1 MYNIN
6 TKSTMNSN
14 SNEQLE
20 RFKELYKKKYYNKLI
35 HELDSYLHINKK
47 NSEIFA
53 LMGLSFLRISNFD
66 EASKYLLKSL
76 DINNHNPEVNNALG
90 VALVFLN
97 KEYEA
102 IEYFKKAFDLNSNLR
117 DPINNLLELYDKTN
131 NKPEFQKL
139 AEFSIK
145 KYSDDA
151 IIKFYYAQTFIQKQ
165 KLDEASNYLEKIDF
179 KNYDIAWEIKKFYQL
194 AQINDGLKKFTKAFN
209 FAKIA
214 NDKTLNSLKKN
225 KNKKNKFHEKIDQ
238 YLLNITK
245 KKNKNL
251 NFSKKSDYNL
261 FFLIGF
267 PRSGTTL
274 LDSILRSH
282 PEILITE
289 EKPMVEKMRLKLNS
303 LNKKISEI
311 DENIQKI
318 LSTLYFDE
326 LKKHLDINEK
336 NNKII
341 IDRHPLNSVEIELIQ
356 TIFPQAKFI
365 YTVRH
370 PLDSILSAYMHHFR
384 LNPATENFLNLS
396 DTAIIYN
403 KIQKL
408 LLNYKKTSE
417 FNFYDIKYEDI
428 IIDFENSIKKLIK
441 FMNLKWSNELIN
453 FYKTAKKRD
462 IIRTASYKQVIQPI
476 YKSSLYKWKNYK
488 SEIETIFPQVSK
500 WIKYYNY

>member
-1 MYNIN
+1 M
-6 TKSTMNSN
+6 
-14 SNEQLE
+14 
-20 RFKELYKKKYYNKLI
+20 
-35 HELDSYLHINKK
+35 
-47 NSEIFA
+47 
-53 LMGLSFLRISNFD
+53 
-66 EASKYLLKSL
+66 
-76 DINNHNPEVNNALG
+76 
-90 VALVFLN
+90 
-97 KEYEA
+97 
-102 IEYFKKAFDLNSNLR
+102 
-117 DPINNLLELYDKTN
+117 
-131 NKPEFQKL
+131 
-139 AEFSIK
+139 
-145 KYSDDA
+145 
-151 IIKFYYAQTFIQKQ
+151 
-165 KLDEASNYLEKIDF
+165 
-179 KNYDIAWEIKKFYQL
+179 
-194 AQINDGLKKFTKAFN
+194 
-209 FAKIA
+209 
-214 NDKTLNSLKKN
+214 
-225 KNKKNKFHEKIDQ
+225 
-238 YLLNITK
+238 
-245 KKNKNL
+245 
-251 NFSKKSDYNL
+251 
-261 FFLIGF
+261 IGF

-303 LNKKISEI
+303 LNKKISDI

-417 FNFYDIKYEDI
+417 FNFYVIKYEDI